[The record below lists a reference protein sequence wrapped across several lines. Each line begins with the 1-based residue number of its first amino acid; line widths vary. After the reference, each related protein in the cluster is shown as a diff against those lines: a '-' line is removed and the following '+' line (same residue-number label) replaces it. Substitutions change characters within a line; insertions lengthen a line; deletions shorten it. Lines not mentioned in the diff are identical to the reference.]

1 MCCGTTRD
9 CRPSPSVS
17 LAQRPLQSQTEP
29 LWTPTAITK
38 EDVDDQKNRD
48 GKLSRVIAAQKPWT
62 WAAGPDEGMTPRFYH
77 GSSRG
82 LVLNQVR
89 PICLIVVQ
97 ANADYDKEMTEA
109 KCLQLCTAKKVL
121 PAIIRRGFPDKVHR
135 SVVSLCPAASCSG

>member
-1 MCCGTTRD
+1 MD
-9 CRPSPSVS
+9 
-17 LAQRPLQSQTEP
+17 AH
-29 LWTPTAITK
+29 TAITK

-89 PICLIVVQ
+89 PICLIVF
-97 ANADYDKEMTEA
+97 A
-109 KCLQLCTAKKVL
+109 
-121 PAIIRRGFPDKVHR
+121 G
-135 SVVSLCPAASCSG
+135 SVKHGRHVAV